1 MAAASRSGAAR
12 DDYES
17 AQLRE
22 LARQSEDADQV
33 AAAAGLLALV
43 YDGGSRSAGA
53 RAGGVRFADLSGL
66 GSPVQCGG
74 SSRIGGRQ
82 GARSGLRGLIR
93 RNRRELAQ
101 LVEAM
106 ARSRAVHGVVRWR
119 LSDLAEWVM
128 EKYRASISE
137 QTLSRYLR

>member
-1 MAAASRSGAAR
+1 MAAAIALR

-33 AAAAGLLALV
+33 RRLLALALV

-53 RAGGVRFADLSGL
+53 RAGGVGL
-66 GSPVQCGG
+66 QTFRDWVPPVQCGG

-82 GARSGLRGLIR
+82 GARSGS
-93 RNRRELAQ
+93 A
-101 LVEAM
+101 A
-106 ARSRAVHGVVRWR
+106 
-119 LSDLAEWVM
+119 
-128 EKYRASISE
+128 
-137 QTLSRYLR
+137 